1 MSISKLSPQMM
12 SRSILIF
19 TLVTSILHPL
29 AMGKPNTF
37 WSKRAGE
44 HKFPGPVEEERTFY
58 NPRDTKRNIKHIYIF
73 RFLQS
78 YKQLKFRETILP
90 FKNPNLMKLLHRV
103 LSLSTPPYAPRDVGE
118 QVSFRIYKCES
129 RGCDPVTC
137 VIILYII
144 DIYYGSDE

>member
-1 MSISKLSPQMM
+1 MSISKMSPQMM
-12 SRSILIF
+12 SRAILIF

-44 HKFPGPVEEERTFY
+44 HKFPGLIEEERNNQSFY

-78 YKQLKFRETILP
+78 YEQLKFRETVFP
-90 FKNPNLMKLLHRV
+90 FKNPNPMKLFHR
-103 LSLSTPPYAPRDVGE
+103 LLSTPSYAPREVGN
-118 QVSFRIYKCES
+118 
-129 RGCDPVTC
+129 
-137 VIILYII
+137 
-144 DIYYGSDE
+144 